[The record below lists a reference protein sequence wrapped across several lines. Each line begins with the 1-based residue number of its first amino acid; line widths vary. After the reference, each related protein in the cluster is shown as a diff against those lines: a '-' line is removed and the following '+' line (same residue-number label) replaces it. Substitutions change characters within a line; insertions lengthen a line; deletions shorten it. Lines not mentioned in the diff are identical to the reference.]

1 MGKESIRK
9 GDPCLLNLLPGL
21 QPVPHSAC
29 QQEKV
34 KPERGG
40 PHLQKW
46 NSKCTPRQVA
56 ALNRTQTT
64 SRTELAFDLHV
75 QCI

>member
-34 KPERGG
+34 EPRER
-40 PHLQKW
+40 W
-46 NSKCTPRQVA
+46 TPLAEMEFQVYP
-56 ALNRTQTT
+56 QTSGSIEQNT
-64 SRTELAFDLHV
+64 DNQSHRAG
-75 QCI
+75 I